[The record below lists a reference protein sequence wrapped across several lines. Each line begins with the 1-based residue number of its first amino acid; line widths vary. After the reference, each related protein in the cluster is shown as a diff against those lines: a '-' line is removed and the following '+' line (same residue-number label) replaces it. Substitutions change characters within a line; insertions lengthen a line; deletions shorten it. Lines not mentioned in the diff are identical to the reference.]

1 MRTYKDIIQKI
12 YNKPCDYKFNKIS
25 ESTRKQI
32 VEFTDIPQDYT
43 DFLKEVGYGSV
54 GDSYFMFY
62 EGLIEAEEIFDT
74 EENEELNNVLL
85 LGDNFSGDAVGFLI
99 TDNWS
104 IIEVWHEDLSI
115 VPREEKT
122 FKQFVRNVFLKEM

>member
-1 MRTYKDIIQKI
+1 M
-12 YNKPCDYKFNKIS
+12 
-25 ESTRKQI
+25 RKQI
-32 VEFTDIPQDYT
+32 VELTDIPQDYT

-54 GDSYFMFY
+54 GNAYFMFY

-85 LGDNFSGDAVGFLI
+85 LGDNLSGDAVGFLT

-104 IIEVWHEDLSI
+104 IVEVWHEDLSI
-115 VPREEKT
+115 VLRKEKT

>member
-1 MRTYKDIIQKI
+1 MRTYKDIMEKV
-12 YNKPCDYKFNKIS
+12 YKNPRDYKFNKIS

-32 VEFTDIPQDYT
+32 VEFTGIPQDYT

-62 EGLIEAEEIFDT
+62 EGVIEAEEIFDT
-74 EENEELNNVLL
+74 EENGELNNVLL
-85 LGDNFSGDAVGFLI
+85 LGDNFSGDAVGFLT

-104 IIEVWHEDLSI
+104 IVEVWHEDLSI